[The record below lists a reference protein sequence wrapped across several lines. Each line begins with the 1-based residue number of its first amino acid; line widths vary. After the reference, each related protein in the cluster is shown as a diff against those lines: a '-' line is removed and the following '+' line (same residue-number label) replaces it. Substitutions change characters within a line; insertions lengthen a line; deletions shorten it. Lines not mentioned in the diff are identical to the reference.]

1 MSRALRIAV
10 ADDDAVMRQYYQTI
24 LPLLGHEVVAVAKNG
39 RELVEGST
47 AARPD
52 LIITDIKMGE
62 IDGIDAAAQVC
73 QQFPLPVILVSAHH
87 EAELLARASHEHML
101 AYLVKPVKQADLETA
116 IAIALQRFEQFRNLR
131 REAATLRQALED
143 RKLIERAKYV
153 LVERVGLSEPEAL
166 QRLQKL
172 ASDKNRKL
180 AEVAQMILLV
190 EDALLP
196 PSAE

>member
-47 AARPD
+47 SSRPD

-62 IDGIDAAAQVC
+62 LDGIDAAAQVC

-87 EAELLARASHEHML
+87 EAELLARASDEHML

-196 PSAE
+196 PSEE

>member
-1 MSRALRIAV
+1 MNRTLRIAV

-39 RELVEGST
+39 RELVEESCCL
-47 AARPD
+47 RPD
-52 LIITDIKMGE
+52 LIITDIKMSE
-62 IDGIDAAAQVC
+62 LDGIDAAAQVC

-87 EAELLARASHEHML
+87 EAELLSRASNEHML

-116 IAIALQRFEQFRNLR
+116 ITIALQRFEQFRNLR

-153 LVERVGLSEPEAL
+153 LVERVGLSEPQAL

-196 PSAE
+196 PTAE